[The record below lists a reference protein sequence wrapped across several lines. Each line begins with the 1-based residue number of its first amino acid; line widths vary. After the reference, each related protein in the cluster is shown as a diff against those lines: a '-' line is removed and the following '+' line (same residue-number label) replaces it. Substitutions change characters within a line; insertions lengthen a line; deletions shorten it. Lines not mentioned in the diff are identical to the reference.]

1 MIFFQQ
7 ESYYFILK
15 KEIKI
20 LREEVI
26 KLKEVN
32 LKGRITNKNYRTEIT
47 NANSGIEEYKEAV
60 KKNYNEERDKMIE
73 DFKRIKKELF
83 NKIAENEITIKTLTK
98 KISEDNGNILI
109 NQQQRQV
116 DSPSEDVLV
125 INPMEAESENENV
138 RVTVRLN
145 LLKNG

>member
-98 KISEDNGNILI
+98 KISQDNGNILI
-109 NQQQRQV
+109 NQQQRQG